1 MTNVDDEM
9 TRLQTTPFDGA
20 KYITEPEHVIEL
32 LKDALESGEAG
43 YIAAA
48 LGVVARSEG
57 MTMIAEKSGVKRQ
70 ALYRSLSEDGN
81 PTLDTL
87 LGVLGAMNLQLAVK
101 ESSIKAA

>member
-1 MTNVDDEM
+1 MTK
-9 TRLQTTPFDGA
+9 LQTTPFDAA
-20 KYITEPEHVIEL
+20 KYITEPGHVIEL
-32 LKDALESGEAG
+32 LNDALESGDAG
-43 YIAAA
+43 YIANA

-81 PTLDTL
+81 PTLETL

-101 ESSIKAA
+101 ESDAKAA